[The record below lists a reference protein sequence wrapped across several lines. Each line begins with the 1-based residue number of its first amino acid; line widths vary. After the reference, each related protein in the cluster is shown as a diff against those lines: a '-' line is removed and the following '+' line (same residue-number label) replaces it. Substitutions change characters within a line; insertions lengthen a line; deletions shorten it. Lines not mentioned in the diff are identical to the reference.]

1 MSDHLTK
8 PVFALEAMD
17 VSPEAAAAA
26 RDRDAHLG
34 TLVIG
39 VFIGAAISLISLT
52 IGAVVFA

>member
-1 MSDHLTK
+1 MADFRPLFPLDAS
-8 PVFALEAMD
+8 D

-39 VFIGAAISLISLT
+39 VFVGAAISSFSILL
-52 IGAVVFA
+52 GAMVLA